1 MKNAG
6 KKNLEMEESKKR
18 DMTGLTAYANQ
29 ALQYAAAVQAGLIFL
44 DPFSKL
50 AILLKKDGKG
60 RVANVN
66 ACTSLVYARIYS
78 VFEKKGLGYRCL
90 PKFALLLEDLMD
102 TIHAA

>member
-50 AILLKKDGKG
+50 AIFVTK
-60 RVANVN
+60 RW
-66 ACTSLVYARIYS
+66 
-78 VFEKKGLGYRCL
+78 
-90 PKFALLLEDLMD
+90 
-102 TIHAA
+102 